1 MSPGGLEEGHMAR
14 RIILLIVGSLLLTVL
29 LATVAVA
36 GPPWTPQDIYDD
48 FAQNGKLTRD
58 YTDGELKAYLNDAV
72 VPVYGDKSIMDRLD
86 DAVMDLLDRDEFPFT
101 GFQLMIAGIV
111 VVVLIGGGVALRLA
125 TRPRK
130 SSQNS

>member
-1 MSPGGLEEGHMAR
+1 MAR
-14 RIILLIVGSLLLTVL
+14 RFVLLIVGSLLLTVL
-29 LATVAVA
+29 LTTAAIA

-48 FAQNGKLTRD
+48 FAKNGKLTRD
-58 YTDGELKAYLNDAV
+58 YTDRELKAYLNDAV
-72 VPVYGDKSIMDRLD
+72 VPIYADKSIMDRLD

-125 TRPRK
+125 TRTRK
-130 SSQNS
+130 SSQSS

>member
-1 MSPGGLEEGHMAR
+1 
-14 RIILLIVGSLLLTVL
+14 
-29 LATVAVA
+29 
-36 GPPWTPQDIYDD
+36 
-48 FAQNGKLTRD
+48 
-58 YTDGELKAYLNDAV
+58 
-72 VPVYGDKSIMDRLD
+72 
-86 DAVMDLLDRDEFPFT
+86 MDLLDRDEFPFT